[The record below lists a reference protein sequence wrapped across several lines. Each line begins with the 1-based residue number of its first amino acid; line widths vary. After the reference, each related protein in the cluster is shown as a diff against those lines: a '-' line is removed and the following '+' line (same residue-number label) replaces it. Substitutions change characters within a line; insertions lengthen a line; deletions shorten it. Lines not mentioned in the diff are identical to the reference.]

1 VNAFRLLASLLVLAV
16 ALIVTGCPGSAGT
29 PSSGHDTAQ
38 EDPAIKEA
46 KAKEDGKSLTDGEE
60 KEVQTG
66 NGVVI
71 VSKDKSGKVTYRKK

>member
-1 VNAFRLLASLLVLAV
+1 VNAFRLLASLLVLSL
-16 ALIVTGCPGSAGT
+16 ALMVTGCPGGST
-29 PSSGHDTAQ
+29 PSSVQNTTL

-46 KAKEDGKSLTDGEE
+46 KAKEDGKSLADGEE

-71 VSKDKSGKVTYRKK
+71 VSKDKTGKVTYRKK